1 MWVGERPAGDRT
13 EGQASTGA
21 GLPAGHGGLTPER
34 PGRVTPDPREAACS
48 LGWRLFGCGDWARA
62 AARSG
67 DRQVL
72 AVRRA
77 IHTAL
82 HLAGA
87 VSVLEHRLSGIGIGI
102 DVAAAGVA
110 VLRRYDFVSQ
120 PRCSP

>member
-1 MWVGERPAGDRT
+1 M
-13 EGQASTGA
+13 
-21 GLPAGHGGLTPER
+21 
-34 PGRVTPDPREAACS
+34 
-48 LGWRLFGCGDWARA
+48 
-62 AARSG
+62 
-67 DRQVL
+67 L

-87 VSVLEHRLSGIGIGI
+87 VSVLEHRLSGIGIGM
-102 DVAAAGVA
+102 AAAGVA

>member
-1 MWVGERPAGDRT
+1 MQACRLATADWRRKGRAGRHPIL
-13 EGQASTGA
+13 AS
-21 GLPAGHGGLTPER
+21 
-34 PGRVTPDPREAACS
+34 AACS

-87 VSVLEHRLSGIGIGI
+87 VSVLEHRLSGIGIGM
-102 DVAAAGVA
+102 AAAGVA